1 MGRHLTGAS
10 RSDGVSRLFTSAG
23 DDLSMGKS
31 KDDQQSKLVAKHVK
45 EVARL
50 EATIEAYKTEVRRLA
65 RAVERAEEDAAKWRR
80 KAKKLKKR
88 ESTII
93 AEAAPELASLPELGD
108 VLTA

>member
-1 MGRHLTGAS
+1 M
-10 RSDGVSRLFTSAG
+10 RSDVVRTPFTPAG
-23 DDLSMGKS
+23 DDRGMAKA
-31 KDDQQSKLVAKHVK
+31 KDDEQTRHAK

-50 EATIEAYKTEVRRLA
+50 ETTIDAYKAEIRRLV

-88 ESTII
+88 ESTVI

-108 VLTA
+108 ALSA

>member
-1 MGRHLTGAS
+1 
-10 RSDGVSRLFTSAG
+10 
-23 DDLSMGKS
+23 MGKS
-31 KDDQQSKLVAKHVK
+31 KDDPQSKLVAKHLK

-50 EATIEAYKTEVRRLA
+50 EATVDAYKAEVRRLA

-88 ESTII
+88 ESTVI

-108 VLTA
+108 ALSA

>member
-1 MGRHLTGAS
+1 MQRHLTGAL
-10 RSDGVSRLFTSAG
+10 RWDGVFQSFIPAG
-23 DDLSMGKS
+23 NDRAMGRS
-31 KDDQQSKLVAKHVK
+31 KDDEQARKHAK

-50 EATIEAYKTEVRRLA
+50 EATIEAYKAEIRRLA

-88 ESTII
+88 ESTVI

-108 VLTA
+108 ALSA

>member
-1 MGRHLTGAS
+1 LH
-10 RSDGVSRLFTSAG
+10 SDGVSRPFILAS
-23 DDLSMGKS
+23 DDCGMGKP
-31 KDDQQSKLVAKHVK
+31 KDDQQAKLVVKHGK

-50 EATIEAYKTEVRRLA
+50 EATIEAYKAEIRRLV

-88 ESTII
+88 ESTVI

-108 VLTA
+108 ALSA

>member
-1 MGRHLTGAS
+1 M
-10 RSDGVSRLFTSAG
+10 AG
-23 DDLSMGKS
+23 DDRAMGKS
-31 KDDQQSKLVAKHVK
+31 KDDEQAIPRKREVPPHSTKHAK

-50 EATIEAYKTEVRRLA
+50 EATIEAYKAEIRRLV

-93 AEAAPELASLPELGD
+93 ADAAPELASLPELGD
-108 VLTA
+108 ALSA

>member
-1 MGRHLTGAS
+1 
-10 RSDGVSRLFTSAG
+10 
-23 DDLSMGKS
+23 MGKS
-31 KDDQQSKLVAKHVK
+31 KDDEQTIPVTKHVK

-50 EATIEAYKTEVRRLA
+50 EATIEAYKAEIRRLV

-93 AEAAPELASLPELGD
+93 AETAPELAALPELGD
-108 VLTA
+108 VLRA

>member
-1 MGRHLTGAS
+1 
-10 RSDGVSRLFTSAG
+10 
-23 DDLSMGKS
+23 MGKP
-31 KDDQQSKLVAKHVK
+31 KEDQQATLLTKHAK

-88 ESTII
+88 ESTVI
-93 AEAAPELASLPELGD
+93 AEAAPELAALPELGD
-108 VLTA
+108 ALSA